1 MGLGSAAVAAGDYA
15 RAEALL
21 QEAADTFRRAG
32 DRWGLASTLWRTAEF
47 EQARGRLDRA
57 DALLEQA
64 LAVVAETPMR
74 RWQAVT
80 WAHSAEVALL
90 RGDDERARDLLEQAL
105 DAFASR
111 GDAQGVEYVRA
122 RLRSLAKRAQTGGK

>member
-1 MGLGSAAVAAGDYA
+1 MIM
-15 RAEALL
+15 
-21 QEAADTFRRAG
+21 
-32 DRWGLASTLWRTAEF
+32 
-47 EQARGRLDRA
+47 RG
-57 DALLEQA
+57 ES
-64 LAVVAETPMR
+64 V

-111 GDAQGVEYVRA
+111 GDEQGVEYVRSL
-122 RLRSLAKRAQTGGK
+122 LRSLAKRAQTGGK